1 MKMIKNIEIKKQYV
15 SNWFVFLQSQI
26 CEQFEAIEKKFSKKK
41 TKKIKNFQLENG
53 LKRIKMKGADYL

>member
-41 TKKIKNFQLENG
+41 TKKNKKF
-53 LKRIKMKGADYL
+53 